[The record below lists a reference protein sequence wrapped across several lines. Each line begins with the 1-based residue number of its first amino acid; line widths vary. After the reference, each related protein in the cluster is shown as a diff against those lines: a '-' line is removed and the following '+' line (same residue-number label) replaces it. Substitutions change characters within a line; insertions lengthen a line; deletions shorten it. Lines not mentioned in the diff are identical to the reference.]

1 MEDNVRK
8 IMGRPYND
16 IYSYWHHYW
25 NRCIDKLT
33 DKDNVSFK
41 IFGPRMILKDLT
53 EELEGQGFFNQ
64 DNINFFKKQISE
76 LDKTDHVFHSLCHP
90 YVVCLLQRLCEKKSV
105 SSSIILCN
113 NILNA
118 LEKKQYFSLLVNW
131 LANQIDETTDSNNK
145 TRSLINGVTHLII
158 AEYVA
163 EGFAYEEIK
172 RYATDIP
179 DVLMSEFGKVI
190 DAPEVFD
197 TLKKSDYSNEEDFFA
212 AVSELI
218 KKRDVNIRM
227 DVLKK
232 YYYAPIKKAYFIV
245 KLSGLKGQIDDYI
258 GDINIYSPKIK
269 RYLKDESISHIE
281 AVTEDR
287 DRVNAAIPVKFK
299 NFAQAKECAITK
311 LEEVLDILMLTYNTK
326 EPVEILTNVYV
337 IVEDGREIG
346 SGMSAKGN
354 DPTMSSSDES
364 IRYLESLDV
373 TYFRGDGFKYLSD
386 KHHKLE
392 VGHGALRIRL
402 KNAAHWYSKAVASNK
417 DVDTL
422 LYSWFAIEGLI
433 KVDERTKKEILD
445 NSRDNINFR
454 VIQNFVISI
463 ICKQFFHSYLRET
476 YHNFLYLTI
485 ESDNYYDLSDDVI
498 SKAALNLKIGD
509 HYRDSD
515 FLNAIPDLIE
525 CINDD
530 IAKDELAEL
539 REFYQNGNGLKN
551 KASILKEDLLMIY
564 RLRNMIV
571 HNAALSCVNIGF
583 YARVAKYLAKKVIQY
598 VIDKAPGNMTI
609 DEIVL
614 GAKIDYQVFMANFD
628 KELMMIRGGK

>member
-1 MEDNVRK
+1 MKDNIRI
-8 IMGRPYND
+8 IMGRPYKD
-16 IYSYWHHYW
+16 IYSYWQHYW
-25 NRCIDKLT
+25 KHCIDRLT

-41 IFGPRMILKDLT
+41 ILGPRMMLKDLI

-64 DNINFFKKQISE
+64 DNIIYFMKHISE
-76 LDKTDHVFHSLCHP
+76 LDKTDIVFHSLCHP
-90 YVVCLLQRLCEKKSV
+90 YAECLLQMLGEKKSA

-113 NILNA
+113 KMLNV
-118 LEKKQYFSLLVNW
+118 LVKKHYYSLLVDW
-131 LANQIDETTDSNNK
+131 LSNQIDRTTDNNIK
-145 TRSLINGVTHLII
+145 TRSLINDVTHLII

-163 EGFAYEEIK
+163 EGFAYDEII
-172 RYATDIP
+172 RYSTDIP
-179 DVLMSEFGKVI
+179 DVLMSEYGKVI
-190 DAPEVFD
+190 DAPEEFD
-197 TLKKSDYSNEEDFFA
+197 TLKKSDYSNEEDYYD

-218 KKRDVNIRM
+218 KSRDVRIRIY
-227 DVLKK
+227 VLKK
-232 YYYAPIKKAYFIV
+232 YYYSPIKKAYFIV

-281 AVTEDR
+281 AVTGDR
-287 DRVNAAIPVKFK
+287 DRVNAAIPVEFK
-299 NFAQAKECAITK
+299 NLAQAKECAITK

-326 EPVEILTNVYV
+326 EPVEMLTNVYV

-364 IRYLESLDV
+364 IRYLESLDI
-373 TYFRGDGFKYLSD
+373 TFFRGDGFKYLSD

-402 KNAAHWYSKAVASNK
+402 KNAAHWYSKAVASKK

-433 KVDERTKKEILD
+433 KVDDRTKKEILN
-445 NSRDNINFR
+445 NSKDYNNYR
-454 VIQNFVISI
+454 VIQDFVISI
-463 ICKQFFHSYLRET
+463 ICKQFFHFYLRET
-476 YHNFLYLTI
+476 YHNYLYLTI
-485 ESDNYYDLSDDVI
+485 ESDNYYDLSDDAI
-498 SKAALNLKIGD
+498 SKAALDLKKGD

-515 FLNAIPDLIE
+515 FLNAIPELIE
-525 CINDD
+525 CMNDD

-539 REFYQNGNGLKN
+539 SEFYKNGKGLKIKEN
-551 KASILKEDLLMIY
+551 SLKEDLLMIY

-583 YARVAKYLAKKVIQY
+583 YAREAKYIAQQVILY
-598 VIDKAPGNMTI
+598 VIDKANDDRTI

-614 GAKIDYQVFMANFD
+614 GAKLEYQVFMSNYD
-628 KELMMIRGGK
+628 EELRKIKGVI